1 MDPERSKTNYLS
13 TVSTQKSRHEALEK
27 TGGPVIKDGTLKGS
41 DFYITM
47 V

>member
-13 TVSTQKSRHEALEK
+13 TVSTQKSRHEALE
-27 TGGPVIKDGTLKGS
+27 TGRPVIKDGTLKGS